1 MLEKTSNP
9 AFTSEAFN
17 NSSYGYAT
25 DSNIMTLKGTVN
37 KSLTLLALIF
47 ASAILTWKMAF
58 AGNTLVTP
66 LMIGGLIVGT
76 IFSFITIFKPA
87 KAKFT
92 SIIYAISEGLVLG
105 AISAFY
111 ELATAETETG
121 ALLGNGIVFNAVML
135 TIGVFFVMLYLYKNR
150 IIQPTQKFMLG
161 IIAATG
167 AIAIVY
173 LVDIIM
179 GFFGASVGFL
189 HSNGILG
196 IGISLIIVVVA
207 ALNFILDFK
216 NVEDSINRGAPEYME
231 WYCAFGMMTTLVWL
245 YLEMLRLLS
254 KFSSRD

>member
-17 NSSYGYAT
+17 NASYGYAV
-25 DSNIMTLKGTVN
+25 SNTMTLKGTIN
-37 KSLTLLALIF
+37 KSLSLLALIF
-47 ASAILTWKMAF
+47 TAAILTWKMTF
-58 AGNTLVTP
+58 SGNALVTP

-76 IFSFITIFKPA
+76 IFSFITIFKPE

-111 ELATAETETG
+111 ELATAESESG
-121 ALLGNGIVFNAVML
+121 SLLGNGIVFNAVML

-173 LVDIIM
+173 LVDIVM
-179 GFFGASVGFL
+179 GFFGSSVGFL
-189 HSNGILG
+189 HSNGIVG
-196 IGISLIIVVVA
+196 IGISLIIVAVA

-216 NVEDSINRGAPEYME
+216 NVEDSISRGAPEYME

-245 YLEMLRLLS
+245 YLEMLRLLA

>member
-17 NSSYGYAT
+17 NASYGYAV
-25 DSNIMTLKGTVN
+25 SNTMTLKGTIN

-47 ASAILTWKMAF
+47 AAAILTWKMTFSSNA
-58 AGNTLVTP
+58 LVTP

-76 IFSFITIFKPA
+76 IFSFITIFKPE

-111 ELATAETETG
+111 ELATAESESG
-121 ALLGNGIVFNAVML
+121 SLLGNGIVFNA
-135 TIGVFFVMLYLYKNR
+135 VMLYLYKNR

-173 LVDIIM
+173 LVDIVM
-179 GFFGASVGFL
+179 GFFGSSVGFL
-189 HSNGILG
+189 HSNGIVG
-196 IGISLIIVVVA
+196 IGISLIIVAVA

-216 NVEDSINRGAPEYME
+216 NVEDSISRGAPEYME

-245 YLEMLRLLS
+245 YLEMLRLLT

>member
-17 NSSYGYAT
+17 NASYGYAV
-25 DSNIMTLKGTVN
+25 SNTMTLKGTIN

-47 ASAILTWKMAF
+47 AAAILTWKMTF
-58 AGNTLVTP
+58 SGNALVTP

-76 IFSFITIFKPA
+76 IFSFITIFKPE

-111 ELATAETETG
+111 ELATAESESG
-121 ALLGNGIVFNAVML
+121 SLLGNGIVFNAVML

-173 LVDIIM
+173 LVDIVM
-179 GFFGASVGFL
+179 GLKG
-189 HSNGILG
+189 
-196 IGISLIIVVVA
+196 
-207 ALNFILDFK
+207 
-216 NVEDSINRGAPEYME
+216 EE
-231 WYCAFGMMTTLVWL
+231 
-245 YLEMLRLLS
+245 
-254 KFSSRD
+254 